1 MNFEELFEVVKEKF
15 TQLDIS
21 GMKEHLAYQFNI
33 EGDAEGIFYVEAKE
47 GKLHVEPYEY
57 HDRDVLFT
65 CRAETLQRIA
75 EGHLDPIKAVS
86 LKMLKVDGDIGK
98 ALKFKDLLK

>member
-1 MNFEELFEVVKEKF
+1 MNFEELFEMVKEKF

-75 EGHLDPIKAVS
+75 EGDRKSV
-86 LKMLKVDGDIGK
+86 V
-98 ALKFKDLLK
+98 

>member
-1 MNFEELFEVVKEKF
+1 MNFEELFEMVKEKF

-65 CRAETLQRIA
+65 CRAETLQRVIWI
-75 EGHLDPIKAVS
+75 LS
-86 LKMLKVDGDIGK
+86 RQ
-98 ALKFKDLLK
+98 